1 MAQARKTPEPGVEVV
16 VFAAEAI
23 FLGSVEAVLGEWKG
37 RKQGKRGQ
45 WLICRHA
52 QVACLIM
59 PPVGRACGLEVEQEA
74 GTEAEPNMMVVFTL
88 GARAGRLAR
97 HQTEYRRQQRQIS

>member
-23 FLGSVEAVLGEWKG
+23 FLGSVEAVFGEWKG
-37 RKQGKRGQ
+37 RKQGKWGQ

-52 QVACLIM
+52 QVACLIC
-59 PPVGRACGLEVEQEA
+59 R
-74 GTEAEPNMMVVFTL
+74 
-88 GARAGRLAR
+88 
-97 HQTEYRRQQRQIS
+97 